1 MRKSD
6 LKGAA
11 EHSQNLGDMFK
22 RKQLSATPTLNHV
35 ADPSAN
41 VIDQGVH
48 SSASTTLTP
57 EVNID
62 TATTEAAA
70 STTLDILSSVPELRN
85 TATTEDSVS
94 TTEAAASATLDTSPF
109 VPEQGKR
116 ATDKTKPPPVG

>member
-1 MRKSD
+1 MAKSD
-6 LKGAA
+6 LKRAA
-11 EHSQNLGDMFK
+11 TKHSQNLN
-22 RKQLSATPTLNHV
+22 STHA
-35 ADPSAN
+35 AN
-41 VIDQGVH
+41 RSTNVVDQSVD
-48 SSASTTLTP
+48 SSASPTPTP

-94 TTEAAASATLDTSPF
+94 TTEAAASATLDASPF

>member
-1 MRKSD
+1 
-6 LKGAA
+6 
-11 EHSQNLGDMFK
+11 MFK

-41 VIDQGVH
+41 VVDQGVH
-48 SSASTTLTP
+48 SSASTTLTQ

-85 TATTEDSVS
+85 TATTE
-94 TTEAAASATLDTSPF
+94 AAASATLDASPF
-109 VPEQGKR
+109 APEQGKQ

>member
-1 MRKSD
+1 MISSKLRPSI
-6 LKGAA
+6 LKI
-11 EHSQNLGDMFK
+11 LGICSK
-22 RKQLSATPTLNHV
+22 GKKLSSTPTLNHV
-35 ADPSAN
+35 PDPSTN
-41 VIDQGVH
+41 VVDQTLD

-94 TTEAAASATLDTSPF
+94 TTEAAASATLDASPF